1 MTTRLV
7 LLSLAIAVEND
18 AVTSFRIPS
27 ITRRSQ
33 VINRYTSLSMVAS
46 GSGMGMGVQTK
57 KGQSS
62 KGMGKK
68 STSSKNDKKNGTSQS
83 FDVAKSLTK
92 SEKLYEE
99 LLTESA
105 KAYHAADEFDE
116 DNLDVTSEY
125 VVAAR
130 AKPGSTSLTA
140 ASDWIPVAQIC
151 IIRPIHDEE
160 KDGELD
166 PSVPAAVSYYCR
178 EINHAACLAS
188 PSTFNSLP
196 RNVVEYSV
204 EPNDSFFK
212 YVYEEVI
219 RGKSSSGSFEDG
231 GSTVLMTKSKAREI
245 LGLQAGCKDPGI
257 IKQAYRKMAFDLHPD
272 RFVNIER
279 TQEEIDASSNKF
291 LSVKIAYEA
300 LTSGVRGSVDANGDA
315 KSWYE
320 SLGGKSRTEFF
331 GPIDLMPME
340 KAGALC
346 NKAFKSAVACIDPDL
361 TMAFVARNQ
370 AAKR

>member
-1 MTTRLV
+1 MTTRFV
-7 LLSLAIAVEND
+7 LLSLAIAVDND
-18 AVTSFRIPS
+18 AVASFQIPY
-27 ITRRSQ
+27 
-33 VINRYTSLSMVAS
+33 INRARPSQLMNRWTSLSMVAS
-46 GSGMGMGVQTK
+46 GTGMGMGTQK
-57 KGQSS
+57 KNGS

-68 STSSKNDKKNGTSQS
+68 SSSSKNDKKNGASPP

-130 AKPGSTSLTA
+130 AKPGSSSLAA

-151 IIRPIHDEE
+151 IVRPVHDEE
-160 KDGELD
+160 KDGVLD

-188 PSTFNSLP
+188 PSTFNALP
-196 RNVVEYSV
+196 RNFVEYSV

-219 RGKSSSGSFEDG
+219 RGKSSSGSFEEG

-245 LGLQAGCKDPGI
+245 LGLQAGCKDPVL

-272 RFVNIER
+272 RFVNSER
-279 TQEEIDASSNKF
+279 TEEEIDTSSKKF

-331 GPIDLMPME
+331 GPIELMSME

-346 NKAFKSAVACIDPDL
+346 NKAFKSAVACVDPDL